1 MKNLITNRKAYYEYH
16 ISETLSCGIQLNGS
30 EIRPIKESKTSINEA
45 YCYISEGE
53 LFIKGM
59 YVAPHNG
66 NIKNYTHDT
75 NRDRKLLVKKIEI
88 ERLQQKVGEK
98 GMTIVPVSIVL
109 NDKGL
114 IKIIIGLAKGK
125 NVRDK
130 SVAIKLKDLDRDMK
144 KNIKNN
150 FGE

>member
-1 MKNLITNRKAYYEYH
+1 
-16 ISETLSCGIQLNGS
+16 
-30 EIRPIKESKTSINEA
+30 
-45 YCYISEGE
+45 
-53 LFIKGM
+53 M

>member
-75 NRDRKLLVKKIEI
+75 NRDRKLLVKKISYTSCL
-88 ERLQQKVGEK
+88 LQ
-98 GMTIVPVSIVL
+98 L
-109 NDKGL
+109 L
-114 IKIIIGLAKGK
+114 INVYILTKFIKSLFSFNSSKFLACLMSTSAW
-125 NVRDK
+125 VT
-130 SVAIKLKDLDRDMK
+130 A
-144 KNIKNN
+144 
-150 FGE
+150 

>member
-16 ISETLSCGIQLNGS
+16 ISETLSCGIQLQGS

-66 NIKNYTHDT
+66 NIKNYIHDT

-130 SVAIKLKDLDRDMK
+130 SMAIKLKDLDRDMK
-144 KNIKNN
+144 KNIKNS
-150 FGE
+150 FVE

>member
-1 MKNLITNRKAYYEYH
+1 MKNLTSNKKANYEYH
-16 ISETLSCGIQLNGS
+16 ISEILSCGIQLQGS
-30 EIRPIKESKTSINEA
+30 EIRPIKESKVSINEA

-66 NIKNYTHDT
+66 NIKNYTHET
-75 NRDRKLLVKKIEI
+75 NRDRKLLVKKNEI
-88 ERLQQKVGEK
+88 IKLQQKVGEK
-98 GMTIVPVSIVL
+98 GMTIIPISIIL

-114 IKIIIGLAKGK
+114 IKINIGLAKGK

-130 SVAIKLKDLDRDMK
+130 SMAIKLKDLDRDMK
-144 KNIKNN
+144 KNVKNN
-150 FGE
+150 FDI